1 MNLGTQ
7 LIGLL
12 LDLTEGITWY
22 KGRNSF
28 PLYQNSFLPCCL
40 ILETGGG
47 DVRSQVFP
55 LFDVWKWGIF
65 GRESSHSLLSDI
77 IHVCA
82 ILRVSFKYA
91 FVYFSFCQASR
102 RSCDVLYLHLS
113 PLLLSSSFSLFKLL
127 SFFFNFFLTQL
138 NSTCSDISQ
147 NFIASN
153 TLMAIAGNVFTN
165 RQSFVLKSSSCLE
178 QVLSAGRICNYAP
191 PLRPF
196 WSLKQRN
203 GP

>member
-12 LDLTEGITWY
+12 LDLTKGITCY

-28 PLYQNSFLPCCL
+28 PLFQNSFLPCCP

-47 DVRSQVFP
+47 DARSQVFL

-65 GRESSHSLLSDI
+65 GRESSHSLLSNT

-82 ILRVSFKYA
+82 ISCASFKCA
-91 FVYFSFCQASR
+91 VVYFSFCRASP

-127 SFFFNFFLTQL
+127 SFFFNFFFFSELSWTALVQTYL
-138 NSTCSDISQ
+138 RIS
-147 NFIASN
+147 
-153 TLMAIAGNVFTN
+153 
-165 RQSFVLKSSSCLE
+165 
-178 QVLSAGRICNYAP
+178 
-191 PLRPF
+191 
-196 WSLKQRN
+196 
-203 GP
+203 